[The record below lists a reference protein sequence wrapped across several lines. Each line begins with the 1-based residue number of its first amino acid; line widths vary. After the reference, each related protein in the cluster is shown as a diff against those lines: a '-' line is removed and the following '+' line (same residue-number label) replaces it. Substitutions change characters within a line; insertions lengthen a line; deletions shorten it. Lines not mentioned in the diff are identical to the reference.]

1 MTYINNEVDQSRR
14 VFLLLVGILLVGAC
28 GDLKPDYETPTV
40 NISYFR
46 PLPAQGFTP
55 RFGIGLHIINP
66 NDFELD
72 TRGISYTVSL
82 QGQRILVGVAR
93 DLPSV
98 PAYGEGDLDLQASTD
113 VISSIKLITNLMRNQ
128 QKAINYTLDAKLDI
142 KGFARKVHV
151 VREGEF
157 SFAGKQ

>member
-1 MTYINNEVDQSRR
+1 VTYIKNEVDPFRR
-14 VFLLLVGILLVGAC
+14 VFLFLAGMLLAAAC

-40 NISYFR
+40 NIGYFR
-46 PLPAQGFTP
+46 PLPAQGFAP

-66 NDFELD
+66 NDFALD
-72 TRGISYTVSL
+72 ILGISYTVSL
-82 QGQRILVGVAR
+82 QDQKILVGVAR

-128 QKAINYTLDAKLDI
+128 QTAISYTLDAKLEL

-151 VREGEF
+151 VREGTF
-157 SFAGKQ
+157 MFRGDK